1 MFVHLVYSVEGW
13 ELVRAVAQWQG
24 TGMVNQ
30 RPWVRLAAAP
40 PFFPALSPFLTVHGL
55 QWHMIGSLIRPGQ
68 SVLRQMLWELRPSD
82 SYNFAQFLL

>member
-40 PFFPALSPFLTVHGL
+40 PFFPALSPFFNSPWAAMAYDWVF
-55 QWHMIGSLIRPGQ
+55 
-68 SVLRQMLWELRPSD
+68 
-82 SYNFAQFLL
+82 N